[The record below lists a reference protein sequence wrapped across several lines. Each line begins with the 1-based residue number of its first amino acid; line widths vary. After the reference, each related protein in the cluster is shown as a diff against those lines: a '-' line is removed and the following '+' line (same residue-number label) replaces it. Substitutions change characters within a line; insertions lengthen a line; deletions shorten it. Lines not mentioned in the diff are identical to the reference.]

1 MLIAERDSGQSCS
14 PALAKKARTPI
25 LTRYPLRAPLNTLVS
40 GKYMT
45 RGIKPRH
52 RPQRPRDPGAVAMG
66 PGLLFEGLHFRFIH
80 AADEQIHCC
89 TTAKRGARS

>member
-1 MLIAERDSGQSCS
+1 MAIEAKKSGQSYS
-14 PALAKKARTPI
+14 PALAKKASMPI
-25 LTRYPLRAPLNTLVS
+25 LARYPLRAPLNTLVLA
-40 GKYMT
+40 KYMT

-52 RPQRPRDPGAVAMG
+52 RPQRPREPGAVAMG
-66 PGLLFEGLHFRFIH
+66 PGLLFEGLHFSFIH

>member
-1 MLIAERDSGQSCS
+1 MAIEAKKSGQSYS
-14 PALAKKARTPI
+14 PACAKK
-25 LTRYPLRAPLNTLVS
+25 VS
-40 GKYMT
+40 SKYMT

-52 RPQRPRDPGAVAMG
+52 RPQRPREPGAVAMG
-66 PGLLFEGLHFRFIH
+66 PGLLFEGLHFSFIH